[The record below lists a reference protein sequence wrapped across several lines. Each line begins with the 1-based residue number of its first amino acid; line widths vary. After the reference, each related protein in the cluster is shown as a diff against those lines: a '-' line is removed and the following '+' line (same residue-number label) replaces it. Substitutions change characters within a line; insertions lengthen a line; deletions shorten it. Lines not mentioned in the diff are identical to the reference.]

1 MFEWGPMVLPRRGI
15 ALNLA
20 LALAALAAI
29 PSGATAKGFTYGVAA
44 GDVDTD
50 SAILWARA
58 NSGGPVIL
66 HVRRGKATFP
76 GDCRPGGIHLR
87 ASADRDFTVRF
98 KVRDLDSGAK
108 YRYRFCRDGGRRSEV
123 GTFATAPGPN
133 QARKVTFAM
142 TGDQDALPEPGE
154 SEPYWG
160 PFRVWSRVLKE
171 NNDFNVLLGDTIY
184 SDTEVPG
191 YTSKQVATSV
201 KKKWGK
207 YKVNLGQRPWTEVR
221 GTAAYYAHWDDHEF
235 INDFSPREN
244 EFPLSVGT
252 FRVNGRELYQRGVRA
267 FRDYNPIG
275 YSERNGI
282 YRRHRWGKNLDVFF
296 LDMRSFRSRNADY
309 QGNCDNPQ
317 TGEPD
322 LAPTAPQSSRNL
334 FSVLAPSL
342 AEPVSQG
349 CLNRINDPDRTM
361 LGEHQFNRFKK
372 AIRNST
378 ATWKV
383 IFNELPIQQYY
394 ALPYDRWEGFEAER
408 QKMLKFLQANVEN
421 VVFLT
426 ADVHASLVNDA
437 RLKTLEPGGPVN
449 SGILD
454 IVTGPIAT
462 ANYSIEIN
470 DATGSEASAGALHA
484 AFFKPEPPSGVGMDC
499 ASLTT
504 DSYAQVTAT
513 KTKLTV
519 ELNDAAGNPVPDTPD
534 GSPGPPCEPVVLT
547 AE

>member
-1 MFEWGPMVLPRRGI
+1 
-15 ALNLA
+15 
-20 LALAALAAI
+20 
-29 PSGATAKGFTYGVAA
+29 
-44 GDVDTD
+44 
-50 SAILWARA
+50 
-58 NSGGPVIL
+58 
-66 HVRRGKATFP
+66 
-76 GDCRPGGIHLR
+76 
-87 ASADRDFTVRF
+87 
-98 KVRDLDSGAK
+98 
-108 YRYRFCRDGGRRSEV
+108 
-123 GTFATAPGPN
+123 
-133 QARKVTFAM
+133 M
-142 TGDQDALPEPGE
+142 TGDQDALPAPGE
-154 SEPYWG
+154 SKPYWG
-160 PFRVWSRVLKE
+160 AFKVWSRILKE
-171 NNDFNVLLGDTIY
+171 RNDFNVLLGDTIY

-191 YTSKQVATSV
+191 YTSRNVATSV
-201 KKKWGK
+201 KKKWAK
-207 YKVNLGQRPWTEVR
+207 YRINLGQRPWARIR
-221 GTAAYYAHWDDHEF
+221 GATAYYAHWDDHEF

-244 EFPLSVGT
+244 EFPLGVGT
-252 FRVNGRELYQRGVRA
+252 FRVSGRKLYTRGVRA
-267 FRDYNPIG
+267 FKDYNPVT
-275 YSERNGI
+275 YSKRSGI
-282 YRRHRWGKNLDVFF
+282 YRRFRWGKNLEVFF

-322 LAPTAPQSSRNL
+322 LAPTAPQSTRNL

-342 AEPVSQG
+342 SEPVSQQ
-349 CLNRINDPDRTM
+349 CLDRINDPDRTM
-361 LGEHQFNRFKK
+361 LGARQFSRFKK

-470 DATGSEASAGALHA
+470 DATGSEASAGALYA

-513 KTKLTV
+513 KRKLTV